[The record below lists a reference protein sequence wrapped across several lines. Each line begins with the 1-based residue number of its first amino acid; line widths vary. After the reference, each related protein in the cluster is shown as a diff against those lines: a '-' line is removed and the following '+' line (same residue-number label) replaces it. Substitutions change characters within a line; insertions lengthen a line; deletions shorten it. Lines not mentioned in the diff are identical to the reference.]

1 MPRQTPSSQLDL
13 ALDFARQKRQE
24 IFRIPKYDLD
34 LSDADKK
41 AYLEELDAISLG
53 LYRSAGSAEPQTLTE
68 SFIRDYEG
76 VRDEFSKRQLV
87 PLNIPIADKERL
99 SKLYAA
105 VRDSTKEAPAGSFR
119 YEISESGG
127 LIVVRIKTTPK
138 LQEEISGRYYDGLR
152 QLVKEEKENMSNE
165 RWQIERDKQ
174 AIREELERLDKR
186 YDDFEEQRVRL
197 EKREKALWN
206 SGRIGKAK
214 LEQRLND
221 LEQLDK
227 QLDKHKQEL
236 DERRWK
242 EEQGYQAVASELEE
256 HRARLDTREGRLKA
270 AEDNLQKKR
279 KGFQRDVRKES
290 EKLETR
296 EGYIHGKISYWR
308 DYFKRYEVYVRTLMS
323 ENNKN
328 FLRMRKRTE
337 KAQKELDERAKET
350 TERNAKSFLKFL
362 EVKEQNLDL
371 ADRRDELDRLEA
383 DLDSR
388 QVEIS
393 RKEEEAGKKQGEL
406 KEKERG
412 LGEYEASLRAWDA
425 ELSQR
430 IPGFVRELSKEIVDK
445 YALPGES
452 PKRIDN
458 FVEQKGQPT
467 EYELKLQELDARKH
481 ELNEYEKGLGEKR
494 KGWRLELSKAFGT
507 LKERFD
513 NLRVGENALGSIE
526 KEAIQRQI
534 DLEKYEGRLK
544 DYENKLRQ
552 RDNSLEQKQKEA
564 SMMEQEIKVK
574 GDELKKYKQELDERS
589 GALKRQADELEEKRK
604 AAERSVIEVKPTE
617 GDSK

>member
-152 QLVKEEKENMSNE
+152 QLVKEEKENMSN
-165 RWQIERDKQ
+165 
-174 AIREELERLDKR
+174 
-186 YDDFEEQRVRL
+186 
-197 EKREKALWN
+197 
-206 SGRIGKAK
+206 
-214 LEQRLND
+214 
-221 LEQLDK
+221 
-227 QLDKHKQEL
+227 
-236 DERRWK
+236 ERRWK

-430 IPGFVRELSKEIVDK
+430 IPGFVR
-445 YALPGES
+445 
-452 PKRIDN
+452 
-458 FVEQKGQPT
+458 
-467 EYELKLQELDARKH
+467 
-481 ELNEYEKGLGEKR
+481 
-494 KGWRLELSKAFGT
+494 
-507 LKERFD
+507 
-513 NLRVGENALGSIE
+513 
-526 KEAIQRQI
+526 
-534 DLEKYEGRLK
+534 
-544 DYENKLRQ
+544 
-552 RDNSLEQKQKEA
+552 
-564 SMMEQEIKVK
+564 
-574 GDELKKYKQELDERS
+574 
-589 GALKRQADELEEKRK
+589 
-604 AAERSVIEVKPTE
+604 
-617 GDSK
+617 